1 MVQLFLFHSGIL
13 LLQIYVTDI
22 ELMGQYLRHCR
33 NMFMLRIF
41 CPVADGSGGQEGRC
55 PFCPPRVIVTG
66 GALSISLCPFTE
78 IFFLHAGKK
87 FSEIL
92 LHSMTRFIL
101 CRLFAS
107 KKWLCALN
115 GFTDSLYFLLFLSGR
130 TEARGGGARSS
141 LSAPSAP
148 FLLPPF
154 RFALVSVLVDGRKG
168 KSKVFNLALGI

>member
-1 MVQLFLFHSGIL
+1 MFVFL
-13 LLQIYVTDI
+13 
-22 ELMGQYLRHCR
+22 
-33 NMFMLRIF
+33 

-78 IFFLHAGKK
+78 NFFLHAGKN

-92 LHSMTRFIL
+92 LRSMTRFIL
-101 CRLFAS
+101 CRLFIFRDVS
-107 KKWLCALN
+107 
-115 GFTDSLYFLLFLSGR
+115 LSGR

-168 KSKVFNLALGI
+168 KSKVFNLAFVFSPAFAYRVYQLCLSSRSNCRR